1 MPRSRIFLRLAL
13 AAAVVALLAAGC
25 SSDDGDGEDAT
36 ATTAAEATTT
46 TADTTAEFCE
56 ASETINLRVTEG
68 PDVDFSTATE
78 EEIGAAF
85 VELLGGL
92 SADFETLN
100 ATAPDEISDEVT
112 TLTETVDAAVASG
125 DASGLGSEDFDAAGT
140 AFFETSTET
149 CGWTPAPVSG
159 IDYAFEGIPATV
171 PGGLT
176 ALTFTNDGSEPH
188 EMVLFAKG
196 EGVTES
202 FDDLLALPEE
212 EVGDKVVPIGGISPI
227 EAGDSD
233 TGLVDLEPG
242 EYMAICFLPV
252 GGGEEGPPHFLE
264 GMKSE
269 FTVE

>member
-1 MPRSRIFLRLAL
+1 MPRSRILLRLAL
-13 AAAVVALLAAGC
+13 AAGVVGLLAAGC
-25 SSDDGDGEDAT
+25 GSDDGGEESSAD
-36 ATTAAEATTT
+36 TTAEATTT
-46 TADTTAEFCE
+46 TADTTAEFCD
-56 ASETINLRVTEG
+56 ASETINLAATAG
-68 PDVDFSTATE
+68 PDIDFETATE

-85 VELLGGL
+85 VELLEGL
-92 SADFETLN
+92 SADFETLT
-100 ATAPDEISDEVT
+100 ATAPDEAADDVAAFSEGVDEAIAAEDPS
-112 TLTETVDAAVASG
+112 LFEDEEFQASADAVFA
-125 DASGLGSEDFDAAGT
+125 
-140 AFFETSTET
+140 TSTET
-149 CGWTPAPVSG
+149 CEWTPAAVSG

-171 PGGLT
+171 AGGLT
-176 ALTFTNDGSEPH
+176 AITFTNAGDEPH

-212 EVGDKVVPIGGISPI
+212 EVGDKVVPVGGVSPI

-233 TGLVDLEPG
+233 TALVDLEPG

-252 GGGEEGPPHFLE
+252 GGGDEGPPHFLE